1 MLCKNKRY
9 HYIKDTGGERRKLDK
24 TGKKE
29 GKAGFFGKERGNTKK
44 GDRPLFLPRLIL
56 SVLIFKR
63 IGVVSS

>member
-29 GKAGFFGKERGNTKK
+29 GKAGFFGKERETQKK
-44 GDRPLFLPRLIL
+44 GTGPFFFRD
-56 SVLIFKR
+56 
-63 IGVVSS
+63 